1 MVLIPDGVNGNDKS
15 DGGEIAL
22 EMDATLLITTS
33 LLQPPMLTAKQE
45 EKKKKMMMTMMMMMT
60 TQQLLHAQ
68 ACGPFS
74 LLPAGRNG
82 PR

>member
-1 MVLIPDGVNGNDKS
+1 MIVLIPDGVNGNDKG

-45 EKKKKMMMTMMMMMT
+45 EKMMMMLMMMMT
-60 TQQLLHAQ
+60 TQQLFHAQ